1 MPPLV
6 AEPVDKLPDE
16 PCGIRQPTDSKPVML
31 VALPMLIHGHVF
43 IASVP
48 GRIGQSAPRV
58 HRPQGPA
65 PFPKTI
71 DKRVRKR
78 VLNRSLQRG

>member
-31 VALPMLIHGHVF
+31 VALPMFIHGHIF

-48 GRIGQSAPRV
+48 GRIGLSAPRV
-58 HRPQGPA
+58 RHPQGTR
-65 PFPKTI
+65 TI
-71 DKRVRKR
+71 
-78 VLNRSLQRG
+78 LQDHR